1 MSSDIPKLFSEQGGE
16 TMVKRNTEI
25 RAAAKNAGVFLYE
38 IAEKLD
44 VSEPTFNRYLR
55 KELPEGLK
63 AKALAA
69 IEEIKREHAAEPSA
83 EN

>member
-1 MSSDIPKLFSEQGGE
+1 MI
-16 TMVKRNTEI
+16 KRNTEV
-25 RAAAKNAGVFLYE
+25 RAAAKSAGVFLYE

-55 KELPEGLK
+55 KELSDVWK

-69 IEEIKREHAAEPSA
+69 IEEIKREHESEPRAED
-83 EN
+83 

>member
-1 MSSDIPKLFSEQGGE
+1 
-16 TMVKRNTEI
+16 MVKRNTEI
-25 RAAAKNAGVFLYE
+25 RAAAKSAGVFLYE
-38 IAEKLD
+38 IAEKLG

-69 IEEIKREHAAEPSA
+69 IEEIKREHTAEPNA